1 MIYEIVKYMHWILGL
16 NCFDISMLRAYDYN
30 WYSWIV
36 HYMIYA
42 ETYGRSIFHYGYVW
56 ISDQPSLRGF

>member
-30 WYSWIV
+30 
-36 HYMIYA
+36 
-42 ETYGRSIFHYGYVW
+42 
-56 ISDQPSLRGF
+56 